1 MPSEPGSAS
10 LKDATLLREEALVP
24 RTRVVEID
32 CGPGGLAVKAYLL
45 MGAHPVLVDTGVTG
59 SSDHILAALA
69 REGYVPRDLALIV
82 LTHGHLDHTGCARE
96 LSERCD
102 APVAVHASEAPH
114 VRAGTSAPVTGRS
127 ALGKLLAS
135 VTLRSDEMAAPH
147 HVGFEPDIVLRGGES
162 LEEWGVDATVLHTP
176 GHTDGSISVLLDGG
190 DVLVGDLLSRALL
203 HRGTPAPGMFAVDSE
218 AMDASIRRIL
228 GLTPSLT
235 YASHSRP
242 FPLSALRAAFA

>member
-1 MPSEPGSAS
+1 
-10 LKDATLLREEALVP
+10 VP
-24 RTRVVEID
+24 CTRVVEID

-45 MGAHPVLVDTGVTG
+45 MGAHPVLVDTGIAG

-82 LTHGHLDHTGCARE
+82 LTHGHLDHTGCVRE

-102 APVAVHASEAPH
+102 APVAVHTGDAAH
-114 VRAGTSAPVTGRS
+114 IRAGTSAPVMGRS

-135 VTLRSDEMAAPH
+135 VTLRSDEMAASH
-147 HVGFEPDIVLRGGES
+147 HTGFEPDVMLGGGES
-162 LEEWGVDATVLHTP
+162 LEAWGVDATVLHTP
-176 GHTDGSISVLLDGG
+176 GHTDGSISILLDGG
-190 DVLVGDLLSRALL
+190 EVLVGDLLSRAFLR
-203 HRGTPAPGMFAVDSE
+203 RGTPAPGMFAVDSE
-218 AMDASIRRIL
+218 AMDASIRRVL

-242 FPLSALRAAFA
+242 FSLAALMAAFA